1 MYYKNNCLVKAK
13 KDDIQSQVEVKIES
27 EEKLS
32 MKSKLIMKREK
43 AKQRAKTKQELAP
56 VTKIEAD
63 PTVDDFEKSEVND
76 DSNKKVLQMIR
87 NRISAQ
93 NSRDKKKAYVYQL
106 EDTKQK
112 LYNDMLRL
120 RQEKDFMLEEVDKLR
135 ELNAELFEKN
145 QQLKNSLV
153 PNTESPEEKEQT
165 NEINGLLDLSSKQ
178 SLEGIR
184 QKVINMSDPM
194 TSNFVSQ
201 NKELFNSTFSFAMCF
216 SMLLTSQINQK
227 KTMASE
233 SKNFNMS

>member
-1 MYYKNNCLVKAK
+1 MR
-13 KDDIQSQVEVKIES
+13 
-27 EEKLS
+27 
-32 MKSKLIMKREK
+32 SKLIMKREK
-43 AKQRAKTKQELAP
+43 AKMRARTKQEFAP

-63 PTVDDFEKSEVND
+63 PTVEEFEKSEINED
-76 DSNKKVLQMIR
+76 GNKKVLQMIR

-106 EDTKQK
+106 EETKQK

-145 QQLKNSLV
+145 KKLKNGMV
-153 PNTESPEEKEQT
+153 PNAENSEEKEQA
-165 NEINGLLDLSSKQ
+165 NEISGLLGLSPNQ
-178 SLEGIR
+178 SLEEIR

-216 SMLLTSQINQK
+216 SMMLTTQVNQK
-227 KTMASE
+227 KAVNSE
-233 SKNFNMS
+233 SKNIILC

>member
-1 MYYKNNCLVKAK
+1 VQP
-13 KDDIQSQVEVKIES
+13 IVEVKIET

-43 AKQRAKTKQELAP
+43 ARQRAKTKQELAP
-56 VTKIEAD
+56 VTKIEED
-63 PTVDDFEKSEVND
+63 PTVDEFEKSDGPDET
-76 DSNKKVLQMIR
+76 NKKVLQMIR

-106 EDTKQK
+106 EETKQK
-112 LYNDMLRL
+112 LYTDMLRL

-135 ELNAELFEKN
+135 GQNAALFEKN
-145 QQLKNSLV
+145 RLLKTDMPLNSENL
-153 PNTESPEEKEQT
+153 EEKDHMSEL
-165 NEINGLLDLSSKQ
+165 NGLLSISPNQ
-178 SLEGIR
+178 SMEEIR

-216 SMLLTSQINQK
+216 SMMLTSQVNQK
-227 KTMASE
+227 KTMAPE
-233 SKNFNMS
+233 SKYFMAYWP